1 MSVQL
6 PNPALGTL
14 LMYATRPLSKSFG
27 VEVLGFQL
35 SGTPSGED
43 IIAIRKLWAEHKL
56 LLFRGQ
62 SFDEAALV
70 AFSRRFGDLEI
81 HVREEYLSPEHPEV
95 LYVSNIE
102 RDGRRI
108 GILSDNEV
116 GWHYDQ
122 IYLPKPAV
130 GSLLMADTLPPE
142 GGNTEF
148 ADMCAAW
155 EALPTGTRAKLDGCL
170 ANQSYEAFN
179 SAYSVPT
186 NNTQKARSP
195 DIRHPI
201 VRTHPVTNRKALYLC
216 PGMTTE
222 IVGWDATESEEMLE
236 FLFEWTTRPE
246 FVYSHQWQPG
256 DAVMWDNACT
266 MHRRDPFDPQHE
278 RLMKRTTILPP
289 PDLAVPF

>member
-1 MSVQL
+1 
-6 PNPALGTL
+6 
-14 LMYATRPLSKSFG
+14 MYATRPLSKSFG
-27 VEVLGFQL
+27 AEVLGFQL

-70 AFSRRFGDLEI
+70 AFSRQFGDLEI

-179 SAYSVPT
+179 STYSVPT
-186 NNTQKARSP
+186 NNKQKARYP
-195 DIRHPI
+195 DIHHPI

>member
-1 MSVQL
+1 
-6 PNPALGTL
+6 
-14 LMYATRPLSKSFG
+14 MYVTRPLSKSFG
-27 VEVLGFQL
+27 AEVLGFQL

-70 AFSRRFGDLEI
+70 AFSRQFGDLEI

-179 SAYSVPT
+179 STYSVPT
-186 NNTQKARSP
+186 NNKQKARSP
-195 DIRHPI
+195 DIHHPI

>member
-1 MSVQL
+1 
-6 PNPALGTL
+6 
-14 LMYATRPLSKSFG
+14 MYATRSLSTTFGAEVLEFQLTEIPLS
-27 VEVLGFQL
+27 
-35 SGTPSGED
+35 ED
-43 IIAIRKLWAEHKL
+43 IVAIRELWAEHKL
-56 LLFRGQ
+56 LLFRNQ
-62 SFDEAALV
+62 SFNEAGLV
-70 AFSRRFGDLEI
+70 GFSRHFGDLEI
-81 HVREEYLSPEHPEV
+81 HVREEYLSQEHPEI

-102 RDGRRI
+102 RNGRRI

-155 EALPTGTRAKLDGCL
+155 DALPEKTKIRLDGAL

-179 SAYSVPT
+179 QAYSVPT
-186 NNTQKARSP
+186 NNKQKARSP
-195 DIRHPI
+195 DIHHPI
-201 VRTHPVTNRKALYLC
+201 ARTHPVTGRKALYLC

-222 IVGWDATESEEMLE
+222 IVGWDLAESEEMLA
-236 FLFEWTTRPE
+236 FLFEWTTKPE
-246 FVYSHQWQPG
+246 FVYSHAWQPG
-256 DAVMWDNACT
+256 DALMWDNACT
-266 MHRRDPFDPQHE
+266 MHRRDPFDPQHD

-289 PDLAVPF
+289 ADLAVPF

>member
-1 MSVQL
+1 
-6 PNPALGTL
+6 
-14 LMYATRPLSKSFG
+14 MYATRPLSQSFG
-27 VEVLGFQL
+27 AEVLGFQL

-70 AFSRRFGDLEI
+70 AFSRQFGDLEI

-148 ADMCAAW
+148 ADMSAAW
-155 EALPTGTRAKLDGCL
+155 EALPAGTRAKLDGCL

-186 NNTQKARSP
+186 NNKQKARSP
-195 DIRHPI
+195 DIHHPI

-222 IVGWDATESEEMLE
+222 IVGWDATESAELS
-236 FLFEWTTRPE
+236 LI
-246 FVYSHQWQPG
+246 H
-256 DAVMWDNACT
+256 
-266 MHRRDPFDPQHE
+266 
-278 RLMKRTTILPP
+278 I
-289 PDLAVPF
+289 